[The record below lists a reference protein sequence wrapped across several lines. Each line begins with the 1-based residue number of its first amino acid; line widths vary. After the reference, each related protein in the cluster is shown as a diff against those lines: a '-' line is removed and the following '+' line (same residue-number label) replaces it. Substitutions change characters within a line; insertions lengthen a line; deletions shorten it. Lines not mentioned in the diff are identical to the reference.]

1 MTKSK
6 KGLGRGL
13 SALISTKPAPVSPY
27 GGSSAA
33 EKLTDPE
40 PRTAD
45 TSPTSIASERVR
57 YINLTAVHAN
67 PNQPRQGFNDS
78 EIDELAQS
86 IKTHGVLQPV
96 LVRPS
101 KSHDGHFEIVA
112 GERRYRAAQR
122 ANLVQLPVLIR
133 DFNDL
138 AALEIAIVENVQRSD
153 LSAMEEAR
161 AYQRLVDE
169 FNLSQREVAEKVGK
183 ERATVANFLRLLKLP
198 ESVQQLLDAG
208 TISVGHAKA
217 ILTVK
222 EPAAQIN
229 LANKVLDEGLTV
241 RDLERIVSRSVQLD
255 GPTKPERTRG
265 EDSKKR
271 GPQYPELEDRLRRS
285 LGTKVAVRSFADGA
299 GKIELSYYSEEE
311 LDRLVDKLA
320 S

>member
-13 SALISTKPAPVSPY
+13 SALISSKPAPVSPY
-27 GGSSAA
+27 GSSSAA
-33 EKLTDPE
+33 EKLEAPE
-40 PRTAD
+40 ARSAD
-45 TSPTSIASERVR
+45 TAPPSIASERVR

-67 PNQPRQGFNDS
+67 PHQPRQSFNDA

-101 KSHDGHFEIVA
+101 QSHDGHFEIVA
-112 GERRYRAAQR
+112 GERRFRAAQK
-122 ANLVQLPVLIR
+122 ASLSQLPVLIR
-133 DFNDL
+133 DFSDL

-161 AYQRLVDE
+161 AYQRLIDE
-169 FNLSQREVAEKVGK
+169 FTLSQREVAEKVGK

-198 ESVQQLLDAG
+198 EGVQQLLEEG
-208 TISVGHAKA
+208 KISVGHAKA

-229 LANKVLDEGLTV
+229 LANKVIEDGLTV

-255 GPTKPERTRG
+255 GPTKPERARG
-265 EDSKKR
+265 EESKKR
-271 GPQYPELEDRLRRS
+271 APEYPELEDRLRRS
-285 LGTKVAVRSFADGA
+285 LGTKVSVRSSSDGA